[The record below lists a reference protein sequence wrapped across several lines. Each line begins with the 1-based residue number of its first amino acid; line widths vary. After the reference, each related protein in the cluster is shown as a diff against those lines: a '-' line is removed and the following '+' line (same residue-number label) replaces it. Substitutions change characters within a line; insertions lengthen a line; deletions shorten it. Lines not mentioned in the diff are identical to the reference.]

1 MYTQIFIET
10 VSAVAPSE
18 NNPNIHLLMDKHM
31 DMFKHVDKHMAYG

>member
-18 NNPNIHLLMDKHM
+18 NNPNIQMDKHM